1 MTVSKMLAGP
11 LADLLFGVRDILAD
25 NGAAPSRPT
34 IRFVGAD
41 YEDDPDTGTTIVT
54 ITGEGGVRTERQI
67 IAGPGLLG
75 GGDLTADRTLSI
87 RLRGLGASGLGFFDD
102 GDLGVVTNRD
112 KGTFIDDGD
121 LAVAVVQ
128 GGGIQVVPGAPG
140 FPGGLMAKFDDALYG
155 PNSPTMMITAHAD
168 GGMVV
173 MLGANMTASDGLG
186 VRVRDGVF
194 APLVGGK
201 TRSNE
206 ARGKTLRGRFELK
219 NSVTATMAIGST
231 HTIIG
236 TVPLGACTVGEEIVA
251 TFQGNA
257 GTGGAQ
263 HVTRMRITN
272 SATPDLSAAGGASVR
287 GQGFE
292 YFHQTTGNIHNSEY
306 RHTVTVAEN
315 LWLHVMGRS
324 GGGATWIFSDKE
336 IFAEIYQL

>member
-41 YEDDPDTGTTIVT
+41 YEDDPETGTTIVT

-75 GGDLTADRTLSI
+75 GGDLTADRTLSV

-112 KGTFIDDGD
+112 KGTIIDDGD
-121 LAVAVVQ
+121 IAVAVAH
-128 GGGIQVVPGAPG
+128 GGGIQVVPGSPG
-140 FPGGLMAKFDDALYG
+140 YPGGLMAKFDDNFYG
-155 PNSPTMMITAHAD
+155 TNSPTMMVTAHAG

-173 MLGANMTASDGLG
+173 LLGGNMTASDGLG
-186 VRVRDGVF
+186 VRVKDGEF

-206 ARGKTLRGRFELK
+206 ARGRTIRTYDT
-219 NSVTATMAIGST
+219 VTSTGPVATTASPATMLSFAVSVAIGEVLDV
-231 HTIIG
+231 IG
-236 TVPLGACTVGEEIVA
+236 TLASRTGSTNDFADLVISSAANGAGTVYSTIAANWGTSACTLHAKHVA
-251 TFQGNA
+251 TV
-257 GTGGAQ
+257 TGVHHISLRANHAATSFNVAQ
-263 HVTRMRITN
+263 RR
-272 SATPDLSAAGGASVR
+272 LS
-287 GQGFE
+287 
-292 YFHQTTGNIHNSEY
+292 Y
-306 RHTVTVAEN
+306 
-315 LWLHVMGRS
+315 
-324 GGGATWIFSDKE
+324 E
-336 IFAEIYQL
+336 IKAL

>member
-1 MTVSKMLAGP
+1 MLAGP

-75 GGDLTADRTLSI
+75 GGDLTADRTLSV
-87 RLRGLGASGLGFFDD
+87 RLRGLGASGLGFFGS
-102 GDLGVVTNRD
+102 GDLGVVTNTA
-112 KGTFIDDGD
+112 KGTTIDDGD
-121 LAVAVVQ
+121 LAVAISNF
-128 GGGIQVVPGAPG
+128 GGFFKSLDTDADGLYVARDMSWYGPGNATIG
-140 FPGGLMAKFDDALYG
+140 YSNEGLFVLVHGGLAVNGNGIYVDPTQFAAL
-155 PNSPTMMITAHAD
+155 S
-168 GGMVV
+168 GGKV
-173 MLGANMTASDGLG
+173 TASQ
-186 VRVRDGVF
+186 
-194 APLVGGK
+194 
-201 TRSNE
+201 S
-206 ARGKTLRGRFELK
+206 RGKTLRDRFELK
-219 NSVTATMAIGST
+219 NSTTATMAIGST
-231 HTIIG
+231 HSLIG
-236 TVPLGACTVGEEIVA
+236 TIPLGACAVGEEIVS

-257 GTGGAQ
+257 GAGGSQ

-292 YFHQTTGNIHNSEY
+292 YFHQTTGNIHNAEY

-324 GGGATWIFSDKE
+324 GGGATWIVSDKE
-336 IFAEIYQL
+336 IFAEIYRL